1 MNYEEKAIEFVLNTF
16 KKNTLKRLLI
26 FGVPLLMLNIA
37 FFIIASRL
45 NELVALA
52 VRYAIIALTFSAIL
66 AIKYWNYE
74 SIQKVKTMY
83 SIELTLV
90 SGKVEYIC
98 NEEELNKLLNWH
110 ESDEELYILT
120 NPCKYTR
127 ITKSN
132 LVELSYYEVSKVR
145 QLIEPVLHVIYDR
158 SAITFY
164 GFIKLLFIGVITI
177 AGYMLYKKI
186 PLEGLLPNGMQFKWF
201 ESFQFSV
208 LIIIVIGFAFQIL
221 NKATEIKP
229 VSVTYLKTQH
239 LGWYQ
244 SVIFNLFMIMA
255 VPYII
260 KIVFI

>member
-158 SAITFY
+158 SAITRSFK
-164 GFIKLLFIGVITI
+164 ISILFRC
-177 AGYMLYKKI
+177 
-186 PLEGLLPNGMQFKWF
+186 
-201 ESFQFSV
+201 S
-208 LIIIVIGFAFQIL
+208 
-221 NKATEIKP
+221 
-229 VSVTYLKTQH
+229 
-239 LGWYQ
+239 
-244 SVIFNLFMIMA
+244 
-255 VPYII
+255 
-260 KIVFI
+260 